1 MNAEIVTVQ
10 RVLTGTGAAQ
20 LKGLLERHVELTG
33 SAAGQELLGDW
44 EAALPRFWQLVPPSE
59 ANTPEASEGA
69 EGEAGD
75 GAGAEREP
83 AAAAAASA

>member
-1 MNAEIVTVQ
+1 MNAEIVAVQ

-20 LKGLLERHVELTG
+20 LRGLVERHAELTG
-33 SAAGQELLGDW
+33 SAAARDLLADW

-69 EGEAGD
+69 EEEQGTEAGAD
-75 GAGAEREP
+75 RQP
-83 AAAAAASA
+83 AVAASA